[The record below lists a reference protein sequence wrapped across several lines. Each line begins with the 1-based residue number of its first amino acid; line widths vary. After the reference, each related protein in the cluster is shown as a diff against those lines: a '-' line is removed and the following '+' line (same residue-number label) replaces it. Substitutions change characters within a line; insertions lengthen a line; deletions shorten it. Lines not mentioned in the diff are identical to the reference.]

1 MGEAPSKTVVGED
14 GVGGPSLRL
23 KKKKKI
29 IIIIII
35 ITITNK

>member
-1 MGEAPSKTVVGED
+1 LKRKFASLED
-14 GVGGPSLRL
+14 GKK

-35 ITITNK
+35 IISKAIPATGRGGL